1 MYEMK
6 EEYFTGIE
14 EIDNEHRRLFEIA
27 EEAYQLHKNEFI
39 PDKYDQIKKILK
51 ELRDYAQMH
60 FEHEEAYMESIQYK
74 KMFTQKVQHAS
85 FIKWL
90 DEHELAGD
98 GLDGEYED
106 QDQVV
111 SDILTYLT
119 NWLITHILET
129 DKQIPAK
136 EQ

>member
-1 MYEMK
+1 MAEKQEDIVMYEMK

-14 EIDNEHRRLFEIA
+14 EIDNEHSRLFEIA

-74 KMFTQKVQHAS
+74 KMFTQIVAYFLNKKEIVLQT
-85 FIKWL
+85 K
-90 DEHELAGD
+90 E
-98 GLDGEYED
+98 EYE
-106 QDQVV
+106 
-111 SDILTYLT
+111 
-119 NWLITHILET
+119 
-129 DKQIPAK
+129 
-136 EQ
+136 